1 MPLQFDLPPE
11 APVETPMMKQ
21 YNDMKRQY
29 PDALLLF
36 RMGDFYESF
45 NTDAIEVSEILGITL
60 TKRSHGAASEMDLA
74 GFPYHALDV
83 YLPKLI
89 RAGKR
94 IAICEQLENPKLTK
108 KLVKRGVIEVITPG
122 VVTDDSVLDRRENN
136 YLAALY
142 FPTTQIGIAL
152 VDISTGEFYI
162 AEGNNTY
169 IDRLLANFQPREI
182 LIARN
187 QYEHLAPDFSSRFY
201 LTKVDDWAYALP
213 DAILRLQQHF
223 ATNSLR
229 GLGIEHFTN
238 GISSAGAILA
248 YLDLTKHSSL
258 SHITHITRIE
268 EDKYVWIDRFTLRH
282 LEIFN
287 STGEGGRTLVGT
299 VDRTKTPMGGRLL
312 RRWLAM
318 PLKELDE
325 IVSRHQVVEAF
336 TKQLEIHYELTSHLE
351 SIGDLERIASKVAM
365 GRILPREIVRM
376 GQALQQVE
384 PTKKLALKINEP
396 ALEALATHLAP
407 CSELTERIARE
418 LLPNPANLGKGD
430 VFAEGVSAELDELR
444 DLKNHSKE
452 RLDEMLQRESHR
464 TGIANL
470 KIGFNNVFGYFF
482 EVRKTQ
488 LDRIPEEWEQR
499 QTLVQAARFINPE
512 LKEFEKKI
520 LGAEER
526 ILAIEDELYNKLLQD
541 LLGYV
546 DTIQRN
552 AELLAQIDVL
562 NGFATLANE
571 KEWVRPIMDESLQID
586 LEEVWHPVI
595 ADVLPVGETY
605 VPNTIHLNSE
615 GEQILMITGPNMSG
629 KSALLRQTAL
639 AVLLAQAGAFVPAK
653 RARIGIVDKIFTR
666 VGASDNISMGEST
679 FMVEMVEAA
688 SILNN
693 LSERSL
699 ILLDEIGRGT
709 STYDGIS
716 IAWAMAEYLHE
727 NPYGHPKTLFAT
739 HYHELNEM
747 EKQFAR
753 IKNYHVSVREVDGQV
768 LFIRKLEA
776 GGSEHS
782 FGIHVARLAGMPL
795 RVVQRAQVVLKL
807 LEQNRQHHNETDAL
821 KDVSATDTSIL
832 LPKEDST
839 LKALR
844 ERLGSYNPDAMTPL
858 QALAE
863 LNELITLAGLREKE
877 ETR

>member
-1 MPLQFDLPPE
+1 MSQLFDLPAE
-11 APVETPMMKQ
+11 EPVQTPMMKQ
-21 YNDMKRQY
+21 YNEMKSQY

-45 NTDAIEVSEILGITL
+45 NEDAIEVSKILGITL

-74 GFPYHALDV
+74 GFPYHALDT

-108 KLVKRGVIEVITPG
+108 KLVKRGIIEVITPG
-122 VVTDDSVLDRRENN
+122 VVTDESVLERRENN

-142 FPTTQIGIAL
+142 LVTSQIGLAL
-152 VDISTGEFYI
+152 VDISTGEFYVT
-162 AEGNNTY
+162 EGNNAY
-169 IDRLLANFQPREI
+169 IDRLLANFQPHEI

-187 QYEHLAPDFSSRFY
+187 QYELLTPDFVSRFY
-201 LTKVDDWAYALP
+201 TTKVDDWAFTLQ
-213 DAILRLQQHF
+213 DATLRLQQHF
-223 ATNSLR
+223 VTNSLR
-229 GLGIEHFTN
+229 GLGIEHLEL
-238 GISSAGAILA
+238 GICAAGAILA
-248 YLDLTKHSSL
+248 YLELTKHSSL
-258 SHITHITRIE
+258 THISHIARIE
-268 EDKYVWIDRFTLRH
+268 EDRYVWLDRFTLRH
-282 LEIFN
+282 LEIFTTN
-287 STGEGGRTLVGT
+287 SEGGRTLVST

-312 RRWLAM
+312 RRWIAM
-318 PLKELDE
+318 PLKELQPIQE
-325 IVSRHQVVEAF
+325 RHQIVDLF
-336 TKQLEIHYELTSHLE
+336 TKHLEPHYSLTAHLE
-351 SIGDLERIASKVAM
+351 SIGDLERIASKIAM

-376 GQALQQVE
+376 GIALQQITPCIE
-384 PTKKLALKINEP
+384 IAKQLNDTTLN
-396 ALEALATHLAP
+396 HLITRLNP
-407 CSELTERIARE
+407 CTELTERIERE

-430 VFAEGVSAELDELR
+430 VFAEGVSNELDELR
-444 DLKNHSKE
+444 NLKNHSKE
-452 RLDEMLQRESHR
+452 KLDDMLQRESLR
-464 TGIANL
+464 TGIQNL
-470 KIGFNNVFGYFF
+470 KIGFNNVFGYYF

-488 LDRIPEEWEQR
+488 LDNIPSHWEQR

-512 LKEFEKKI
+512 LKEFEKNI

-526 ILAIEDELYNKLLQD
+526 IIAIEDELFNQLLQH
-541 LLGYV
+541 LLTYV

-552 AELLAQIDVL
+552 AEIIAQLDVL
-562 NGFATLANE
+562 NAFASLANE
-571 KEWVRPIMDESLQID
+571 KGWQRPLMDESLSIE

-595 ADVLPVGETY
+595 ADVLPADQTY
-605 VPNTIHLNSE
+605 IPNTIKLDSE

-653 RARIGIVDKIFTR
+653 SARIGLVDKIFTR

-727 NPYGHPKTLFAT
+727 NHYGHPKTLFAT

-747 EKQFAR
+747 EKQFDR
-753 IKNYHVSVREVDGQV
+753 IKNYHVAVREVNGQV
-768 LFIRKLEA
+768 IFIRKLEA

-795 RVVQRAQVVLKL
+795 RVVQRAQVVLQL
-807 LEQNRQHHNETDAL
+807 LEQNRQTKQTNKTLQQVSNTTD
-821 KDVSATDTSIL
+821 IL
-832 LPKEDST
+832 LAPKEDPT
-839 LKALR
+839 LKILR
-844 ERLGSYNPDAMTPL
+844 EHLGSYNLDQMTPL
-858 QALAE
+858 QALSE
-863 LNELITLAGLREKE
+863 LNKLIALAGLRNYEPQE
-877 ETR
+877 

>member
-1 MPLQFDLPPE
+1 MPLDFNLPPE
-11 APVETPMMKQ
+11 EPVETPMMKQ
-21 YNDMKRQY
+21 YNDIKRQY

-45 NTDAIEVSEILGITL
+45 NSDAIEVSGILGITL

-122 VVTDDSVLDRRENN
+122 VVTDESVLDRRENN
-136 YLAALY
+136 YLASLY
-142 FPTTQIGIAL
+142 FPTDLIGLAL

-162 AEGNNTY
+162 AEGNSVY
-169 IDRLLANFQPREI
+169 IDRLLSNFQPREV
-182 LIARN
+182 LIAHN
-187 QYEHLAPDFSSRFY
+187 QYNHLPADFASRFY
-201 LTKVDDWAYALP
+201 ITKMDDWAYSLS
-213 DAILRLQQHF
+213 DATLRVEQHF
-223 ATNSLR
+223 STNNLR
-229 GLGIEHFTN
+229 GLGIEHFSN

-268 EDKYVWIDRFTLRH
+268 EDKYVWLDRFTLRH
-282 LEIFN
+282 LELFH
-287 STGEGGRTLVGT
+287 SMSEGGRTLVDT
-299 VDRTKTPMGGRLL
+299 IDRTKTPMGRRLL

-318 PLKELDE
+318 PLKRLDE
-325 IVSRHQVVEAF
+325 IVARHSIVEAF
-336 TKQLEIHYELTSHLE
+336 TQHLEIHYELSTRLE

-365 GRILPREIVRM
+365 GRILPREVVRM
-376 GQALQQVE
+376 GQALEQVG
-384 PTKKLALKINEP
+384 PAKALSLEVKEP
-396 ALEALATHLAP
+396 ALEALARHLEA
-407 CSELTERIARE
+407 CRELTERIAKD

-430 VFAEGVSAELDELR
+430 VFAEGVSTELDELR
-444 DLKNHSKE
+444 NLKNHSKE
-452 RLDEMLQRESHR
+452 RLDAMLEREIHN
-464 TGIANL
+464 TGITNL
-470 KIGFNNVFGYFF
+470 KIGFNNVYGYFF

-488 LDRIPEEWEQR
+488 LERIPSHWEQR

-512 LKEFEKKI
+512 LKDFEKKI

-541 LLGYV
+541 LLSYV
-546 DTIQRN
+546 NTLQRN
-552 AELLAQIDVL
+552 AEILAQIDVL

-571 KEWVRPIMDESLQID
+571 KEWVRPTMDDSVCID

-605 VPNTIHLNSE
+605 VPNSLHLDSC

-629 KSALLRQTAL
+629 KSALLRQTAI
-639 AVLLAQAGAFVPAK
+639 AVLLAQAGSFVPAK
-653 RARIGIVDKIFTR
+653 SARIGVVDKIFTR

-747 EKQFAR
+747 ERQFSR
-753 IKNYHVSVREVDGQV
+753 IKNYHVSVREIDGRV

-795 RVVQRAQVVLKL
+795 RVIQRAQVVLKL
-807 LEQNRQHHNETDAL
+807 LEQNRQHNSETEVLQDASTTDA
-821 KDVSATDTSIL
+821 SHL
-832 LPKEDST
+832 LPKEDAT

-844 ERLGSYNPDAMTPL
+844 ERLGSYNLDAMTPL
-858 QALAE
+858 QALTE
-863 LNELITLAGLREKE
+863 LNELISLAGLREKE
-877 ETR
+877 DMR

>member
-1 MPLQFDLPPE
+1 MTLFDFGVG
-11 APVETPMMKQ
+11 ATQTPMMKQ
-21 YNDMKRQY
+21 YNEMKAQY

-45 NTDAIEVSEILGITL
+45 NEDAIEVAGILGITL

-122 VVTDDSVLDRRENN
+122 VVTDESVLSHAQNN

-142 FPTTQIGIAL
+142 LQAHQLGLAW

-162 AEGNNTY
+162 AEGNNAY
-169 IDRLLANFQPREI
+169 IDRLLANFAPSELLVAHGQFAA
-182 LIARN
+182 L
-187 QYEHLAPDFSSRFY
+187 LADFCNRY
-201 LTKVDDWAYALP
+201 YITKTDDWAFALP
-213 DAILRLQQHF
+213 DATDRILKQFDTQ
-223 ATNSLR
+223 TLR
-229 GLGIEHFTN
+229 GLGIEHFTL
-238 GISSAGAILA
+238 GISAAGAILA
-248 YLDLTKHSSL
+248 YLDLTKHSAL

-268 EDKYVWIDRFTLRH
+268 EDRYLWLDRFTLRH
-282 LEIFN
+282 LEIFTP
-287 STGEGGRTLVGT
+287 TGEGGRTLVAT
-299 VDRTKTPMGGRLL
+299 IDRTHTPMGGRLL

-318 PLKELDE
+318 PLKEIDP
-325 IVSRHQVVEAF
+325 IVARHDIVETF
-336 TKQLEIHYELTSHLE
+336 VTHPSELQQLNELLAG
-351 SIGDLERIASKVAM
+351 IGDLERIASKVAM
-365 GRILPREIVRM
+365 GRILPREVVRM
-376 GQALQQVE
+376 AGSLQQIAPVRDLCAQIAV
-384 PTKKLALKINEP
+384 PPLWALLDP
-396 ALEALATHLAP
+396 LDTCHDL
-407 CSELTERIARE
+407 SEEITRS
-418 LLPNPANLGKGD
+418 LLPSPANLGKGE
-430 VFAEGVSAELDELR
+430 VFAEGVSPELDELR
-444 DLKNHSKE
+444 NLKKHSKE
-452 RLDEMLQRESHR
+452 KLDEMLQHEIAR

-470 KIGFNNVFGYFF
+470 KIGFNNVFGYYF

-488 LDRIPEEWEQR
+488 LDHIPDDWEQR
-499 QTLVQAARFINPE
+499 QTLVQAARFVNPQ

-526 ILAIEDELYNKLLQD
+526 ILAIEDELFGHLLET

-546 DTIQRN
+546 DTLQRN
-552 AELLAQIDVL
+552 AALLAQIDVL
-562 NGFATLANE
+562 ASFASLAVE
-571 KEWVRPIMDESLQID
+571 KKWVRPQID
-586 LEEVWHPVI
+586 DSLALELDEVWHPVI
-595 ADVLPVGETY
+595 ADVLPAGTPY
-605 VPNTIHLNSE
+605 VPNTLHLHSE
-615 GEQILMITGPNMSG
+615 GEQIWMITGPNMSG

-639 AVLLAQAGAFVPAK
+639 AVLLAQAGAYVPAA
-653 RARIGIVDKIFTR
+653 RARIGVVDKIFTR

-739 HYHELNEM
+739 HYHELNDM
-747 EKQFAR
+747 ENEYAR
-753 IKNYHVSVREVDGQV
+753 IKNYHVSVREIDGQI
-768 LFIRKLEA
+768 LFLRKLA
-776 GGSEHS
+776 PGGSEHS
-782 FGIHVARLAGMPL
+782 FGIHVARMAGMPL
-795 RVVQRAQVVLKL
+795 RVIQRAEVLLTL
-807 LEQNRQHHNETDAL
+807 LERDRAKNDDAAAL
-821 KDVSATDTSIL
+821 AEAAR
-832 LPKEDST
+832 LPLAGGLPQEDPT
-839 LKALR
+839 LKHLR
-844 ERLGSYNPDAMTPL
+844 ERLGSYHPDEMTPL

-863 LNELITLAGLREKE
+863 LSELIKIAFPVDGDGK
-877 ETR
+877 

>member
-1 MPLQFDLPPE
+1 MSQLFDLPAE
-11 APVETPMMKQ
+11 EPVQTPMMKQ
-21 YNDMKRQY
+21 YNEMKSQY

-45 NTDAIEVSEILGITL
+45 NEDAIEVSKILGITL

-74 GFPYHALDV
+74 GFPYHALDT

-108 KLVKRGVIEVITPG
+108 KLVKRGIIEVITPG
-122 VVTDDSVLDRRENN
+122 VVTDESVLERRENN

-142 FPTTQIGIAL
+142 LVTTQIGLAL
-152 VDISTGEFYI
+152 VDISTGEFYVT
-162 AEGNNTY
+162 EGNNAY
-169 IDRLLANFQPREI
+169 IDRLLANFQPHEI

-187 QYEHLAPDFSSRFY
+187 QYELLTPDFVSRFY
-201 LTKVDDWAYALP
+201 TTKVDDWAFTQQ
-213 DAILRLQQHF
+213 DATLRLQQHF
-223 ATNSLR
+223 VTNSLR
-229 GLGIEHFTN
+229 GLGIEHLEL
-238 GISSAGAILA
+238 GICAAGAILA
-248 YLDLTKHSSL
+248 YLELTKHSSL
-258 SHITHITRIE
+258 THISHIARIE
-268 EDKYVWIDRFTLRH
+268 EDRYVWLDRFTLRH
-282 LEIFN
+282 LEIFTTN
-287 STGEGGRTLVGT
+287 SEGGRTLVST

-318 PLKELDE
+318 PLKELQPIQE
-325 IVSRHQVVEAF
+325 RHQIVDLF
-336 TKQLEIHYELTSHLE
+336 TKHLEPHYSLTAHLE
-351 SIGDLERIASKVAM
+351 SIGDLERIASKIAM

-376 GQALQQVE
+376 GIALQQI
-384 PTKKLALKINEP
+384 T
-396 ALEALATHLAP
+396 P
-407 CSELTERIARE
+407 CIEIAKQLNDTTLNLLITRLNPCTELTERIERE

-430 VFAEGVSAELDELR
+430 VFAEGVSNELDELR
-444 DLKNHSKE
+444 NLKNHTKE
-452 RLDEMLQRESHR
+452 KLDDMLQRESLR
-464 TGIANL
+464 TGIQNL
-470 KIGFNNVFGYFF
+470 KIGFNNVFGYYF

-488 LDRIPEEWEQR
+488 LDNIPPHWEQR

-512 LKEFEKKI
+512 LKEFEKNI

-526 ILAIEDELYNKLLQD
+526 IIAIEDELFNQLLQH
-541 LLGYV
+541 LLTYV

-552 AELLAQIDVL
+552 AEIIAQLDVL
-562 NGFATLANE
+562 NAFASLANE
-571 KEWVRPIMDESLQID
+571 KGWQRPLMDESLSIE

-595 ADVLPVGETY
+595 ADVLPADQTY
-605 VPNTIHLNSE
+605 IPNTIKLDSE

-653 RARIGIVDKIFTR
+653 SARIGLVDKIFTR

-727 NPYGHPKTLFAT
+727 NHYGHPKTLFAT

-747 EKQFAR
+747 EKQFER
-753 IKNYHVSVREVDGQV
+753 IKNYHVAVREVNGQV
-768 LFIRKLEA
+768 IFIRKLEA

-795 RVVQRAQVVLKL
+795 RVVQRAQVILQL
-807 LEQNRQHHNETDAL
+807 LEQNRQTKQTNKTLQQVSNTTD
-821 KDVSATDTSIL
+821 IL
-832 LPKEDST
+832 LAPKEDPT
-839 LKALR
+839 LKILR
-844 ERLGSYNPDAMTPL
+844 EHLGSYNLDQMTPL
-858 QALAE
+858 QALSE
-863 LNELITLAGLREKE
+863 LNKLIALAGLRNYEPQE
-877 ETR
+877 

>member
-1 MPLQFDLPPE
+1 MPLQFDLPAAE
-11 APVETPMMKQ
+11 SVETPMMKQ

-45 NTDAIEVSEILGITL
+45 NADAVEVSSILGITL

-122 VVTDDSVLDRRENN
+122 VVTDESVLNRHENN
-136 YLAALY
+136 YLAAL
-142 FPTTQIGIAL
+142 FFAPAQIGLAL

-162 AEGNNTY
+162 AEGNKEY
-169 IDRLLANFQPREI
+169 IERLLANFEPREV
-182 LIARN
+182 LIARI
-187 QYEHLAPDFSSRFY
+187 QYENLAPDFISRFY
-201 LTKVDDWAYALP
+201 ITKVDDWAYALP
-213 DAILRLQQHF
+213 DATLRIQQHF
-223 ATNSLR
+223 ATSGLR
-229 GLGIEHFTN
+229 GLGIEHF
-238 GISSAGAILA
+238 SSALSAAGAILA

-268 EDKYVWIDRFTLRH
+268 EDQYVWLDRFTLRH
-282 LEIFN
+282 LEIFS
-287 STGEGGRTLVGT
+287 STGEGGRTLVTT

-318 PLKELDE
+318 PLKTLDA
-325 IVSRHQVVEAF
+325 IVRRHQIVEAF
-336 TKQLEIHYELTSHLE
+336 TKQLEIHYELTTRLE
-351 SIGDLERIASKVAM
+351 AIGDLERIASRVAM
-365 GRILPREIVRM
+365 GRILPREVVRL
-376 GQALQQVE
+376 GLALQQIVPAKE
-384 PTKKLALKINEP
+384 LSLEINEP
-396 ALEALATHLAP
+396 ALTALATPLDP
-407 CSELTERIARE
+407 CTELTERIARE

-430 VFAEGVSAELDELR
+430 VFAEGVSSELDELR
-444 DLKNHSKE
+444 NLKNHSKD
-452 RLDEMLQRESHR
+452 RLDEMLQRELLR

-488 LDRIPEEWEQR
+488 LDRVPEEWEQR

-526 ILAIEDELYNKLLQD
+526 ILAIEDELYNKLLQE
-541 LLGYV
+541 LLGYI
-546 DTIQRN
+546 DKIQRN

-562 NGFATLANE
+562 NSFATLANE
-571 KEWVRPIMDESLQID
+571 KEWVRPTMDDSLKID
-586 LEEVWHPVI
+586 LEEAWHPVI
-595 ADVLPVGETY
+595 ADVLPVGESY
-605 VPNTIHLNSE
+605 IPNTVHLDSE

-639 AVLLAQAGAFVPAK
+639 AVLLAQAGSFVPAK
-653 RARIGIVDKIFTR
+653 RARIGVVDKIFTR

-716 IAWAMAEYLHE
+716 IAWAMAEYLHD

-768 LFIRKLEA
+768 IFIRKLEA

-795 RVVQRAQVVLKL
+795 RVVQRAQVVLQL
-807 LEQNRQHHNETDAL
+807 LEQNRQHNSDTDAL
-821 KDVSATDTSIL
+821 KDAATTSTSIL
-832 LPKEDST
+832 LPKEDPT
-839 LKALR
+839 LKVLR
-844 ERLGSYNPDAMTPL
+844 ERLGSYTPDAMTPL

-863 LNELITLAGLREKE
+863 LNELITLAGLRDKE
-877 ETR
+877 DGR

>member
-213 DAILRLQQHF
+213 DATLRLQQHF

-384 PTKKLALKINEP
+384 PTKKLALKINGP
-396 ALEALATHLAP
+396 ALEALAAHLAP
-407 CSELTERIARE
+407 CTELTERIERE

-430 VFAEGVSAELDELR
+430 VFAEGVSSELDELR
-444 DLKNHSKE
+444 NLKNHSKE
-452 RLDEMLQRESHR
+452 RLDEMLQREIYR

-488 LDRIPEEWEQR
+488 LDRIPEDWEQR
-499 QTLVQAARFINPE
+499 QTLVQAARFINAE
-512 LKEFEKKI
+512 LKEFERKI

-526 ILAIEDELYNKLLQD
+526 ILAIEDELYNQLLQD

-562 NGFATLANE
+562 NAFAALANE
-571 KEWVRPIMDESLQID
+571 KEWVRPVMDESLQID

-605 VPNTIHLNSE
+605 VPNSIRLDSE

-807 LEQNRQHHNETDAL
+807 LEQNRQHHNEADAL
-821 KDVSATDTSIL
+821 KDAAATDTSIL
-832 LPKEDST
+832 LPKEDPT

>member
-152 VDISTGEFYI
+152 VDISTGQFYI

-213 DAILRLQQHF
+213 DATLRLQQHF

-238 GISSAGAILA
+238 GIPAAGAILA
-248 YLDLTKHSSL
+248 YLELTKHSSL

-282 LEIFN
+282 LEIFS

-376 GQALQQVE
+376 GQALQQIE

-407 CSELTERIARE
+407 CTELTERIERE

-444 DLKNHSKE
+444 NLKNHSKE
-452 RLDEMLQRESHR
+452 RLDEMLQREIYR

-488 LDRIPEEWEQR
+488 LDRIPEDWEQR
-499 QTLVQAARFINPE
+499 QTLVQAARFINAE
-512 LKEFEKKI
+512 LKEFERKI

-526 ILAIEDELYNKLLQD
+526 ILAIEDELYNQLLQD

-562 NGFATLANE
+562 NAFAALANE
-571 KEWVRPIMDESLQID
+571 KEWVRPVMDESLQID

-605 VPNTIHLNSE
+605 VPNSIRLDSE

-768 LFIRKLEA
+768 IFIRKLEA

-807 LEQNRQHHNETDAL
+807 LEQNRQQHNEADAL
-821 KDVSATDTSIL
+821 KEASETDTNIL
-832 LPKEDST
+832 LPKEDPT

-877 ETR
+877 GVQ

>member
-1 MPLQFDLPPE
+1 MSQLFDLPAE
-11 APVETPMMKQ
+11 EPVQTPMMKQ
-21 YNDMKRQY
+21 YNEMKSQY

-45 NTDAIEVSEILGITL
+45 NEDAIEVSKILGITL

-74 GFPYHALDV
+74 GFPYHALDT

-108 KLVKRGVIEVITPG
+108 KLVKRGIIEVITPG
-122 VVTDDSVLDRRENN
+122 VVTDESVLERRENN

-142 FPTTQIGIAL
+142 LVTSQIGLAL
-152 VDISTGEFYI
+152 VDISTGEFYVT
-162 AEGNNTY
+162 EGNNAY
-169 IDRLLANFQPREI
+169 IDRLLANFQPHEI

-187 QYEHLAPDFSSRFY
+187 QYELLTPDFVSRFY
-201 LTKVDDWAYALP
+201 TTKVDDWAFTLQ
-213 DAILRLQQHF
+213 DATLRLQQHF
-223 ATNSLR
+223 VTNSLR
-229 GLGIEHFTN
+229 GLGIERLEL
-238 GISSAGAILA
+238 GICAAGAILA
-248 YLDLTKHSSL
+248 YLELTKHSSL
-258 SHITHITRIE
+258 THISHIARIE
-268 EDKYVWIDRFTLRH
+268 EDRYVWLDRFTLRH
-282 LEIFN
+282 LEIFTTN
-287 STGEGGRTLVGT
+287 SEGGRTLVST

-318 PLKELDE
+318 PLKELQPIQE
-325 IVSRHQVVEAF
+325 RHQIVDLF
-336 TKQLEIHYELTSHLE
+336 TKHLEPHYSLTAHLE
-351 SIGDLERIASKVAM
+351 SIGDLERIASKIAM

-376 GQALQQVE
+376 GIALQQITPCIE
-384 PTKKLALKINEP
+384 IAKQLNDTTLN
-396 ALEALATHLAP
+396 HLITRLNP
-407 CSELTERIARE
+407 CTELTERIERE

-430 VFAEGVSAELDELR
+430 VFAEGVSNELDELR
-444 DLKNHSKE
+444 NLKNHSKE
-452 RLDEMLQRESHR
+452 RLDDMLQRESLR
-464 TGIANL
+464 TGIQNL
-470 KIGFNNVFGYFF
+470 KIGFNNVFGYYF

-488 LDRIPEEWEQR
+488 LDNIPSHWEQR

-512 LKEFEKKI
+512 LKEFEKNI

-526 ILAIEDELYNKLLQD
+526 IIAIEDELFNQLLQH
-541 LLGYV
+541 LLTYV

-552 AELLAQIDVL
+552 AEIIAQLDVL
-562 NGFATLANE
+562 NAFASLANE
-571 KEWVRPIMDESLQID
+571 KGWQRPLMDESLSIE

-595 ADVLPVGETY
+595 ADVLPADQTY
-605 VPNTIHLNSE
+605 IPNTIKLDSE

-653 RARIGIVDKIFTR
+653 SARIGLVDKIFTR

-727 NPYGHPKTLFAT
+727 NHYGHPKTLFAT

-747 EKQFAR
+747 EKQFDR
-753 IKNYHVSVREVDGQV
+753 IKNYHVAVREVNGQV
-768 LFIRKLEA
+768 IFIRKLEA

-795 RVVQRAQVVLKL
+795 RVVQRAQVVLQL
-807 LEQNRQHHNETDAL
+807 LEQNRQTKLYNKYRTLLIYYSHPKKILRSRSCANISDHTI
-821 KDVSATDTSIL
+821 SI
-832 LPKEDST
+832 
-839 LKALR
+839 R
-844 ERLGSYNPDAMTPL
+844 
-858 QALAE
+858 
-863 LNELITLAGLREKE
+863 
-877 ETR
+877 